1 MRQSKL
7 FKDNIITV
15 LQIGL
20 TISMLGCAV
29 GEDDA
34 SRGEA
39 ADRAG
44 TLGQAEQPV
53 NLSALAA
60 SGTWFEGPDEFCV
73 DFFPNT
79 GCFPPSTPQ
88 CDSTVVDGQ
97 SCTPVGTYC
106 FKLITS
112 RKFHEFDCLE

>member
-53 NLSALAA
+53 NPSALAA
-60 SGTWFEGPDEFCV
+60 SGTWFEGPDESCG
-73 DFFPNT
+73 DFFPHT
-79 GCFPPSTPQ
+79 GRFPPSTPQ

-97 SCTPVGTYC
+97 PWPPVGTY
-106 FKLITS
+106 FFRGVTS
-112 RKFHEFDCLE
+112 GNCHEFDCLE